1 MTQNRK
7 DNAGFGKKEEQVG
20 KPKGVNYTMQCPDC
34 DAENSLRRYG
44 DDKTQPVLNKIA
56 GLDGDEALFYKCVA
70 CHGEF
75 FDDEIV
81 LHPYKTGVFTNEKG
95 EQKYVPY
102 TKNVMLRRERKKA
115 LSYRDRKLLRRL
127 KK

>member
-7 DNAGFGKKEEQVG
+7 KNAGFGKKEEQVG
-20 KPKGVNYTMQCPDC
+20 KPKGAGYTYQCPDC

-56 GLDGDEALFYKCVA
+56 GLKGDEALFYKCAA

-75 FDDEIV
+75 FDNEIV
-81 LHPYKTGVFTNEKG
+81 LNPYKTGVFINEKG

-102 TKNVMLRRERKKA
+102 TKNVMLRRQRRKA
-115 LSYRDRKLLRRL
+115 LSYQDRKLLRRL